1 MKIVFLLIFFLA
13 SILHAQVVPVHVV
26 LFTHIEDNTPT
37 GTLGTQQSKDHYTLV
52 RNKMIAM
59 ANLALN
65 YNVKWSFQPDWKI
78 LRAALLYEDSLTM
91 IGTNGKNFLRYMKED
106 LGAIIDPHSHEKFGY
121 NYTDVAH
128 LLDSL
133 GVGGST
139 VIGGHVWDPSLPQFQ
154 NWDRFR
160 VPVAGLIY
168 PWAYWRGN
176 ILMGSGTPN
185 HVNDPKI
192 SGVWRPKDR
201 YNYFVDDSLGNIACI
216 GQYKSDIAGINE
228 LIGLYDSGIVTPNKM
243 LTSSYHITPSSIT
256 AQNGIAII
264 ESTIIQP
271 LDLLR
276 DQGKIKLTDFTT
288 LIEDWHTIFNAKA
301 FIYDPN
307 NPSAIESEE
316 INLGSYNLYQNYPN
330 PFNPST
336 KIRYSIACVG
346 AQCIVPVQ
354 LKIYDVLGNVVA
366 TLVNEEKEA
375 GYHSIDFTASNLP
388 SGIYFYRLQASPS
401 SSSPKGQAGQ
411 VFIDTKKMLLL
422 K

>member
-1 MKIVFLLIFFLA
+1 MRKLILIIFSMIYF
-13 SILHAQVVPVHVV
+13 LHAQSVPVRVV

-37 GTLGTQQSKDHYTLV
+37 GTLGTQQSRDHYTLV

-59 ANLALN
+59 AQLAMN
-65 YNVKWSFQPDWKI
+65 YSVKWSFQPDWKI

-91 IGTNGKNFLRYMKED
+91 INTNGKNFLQYMKED
-106 LGAIIDPHSHEKFGY
+106 LGAVIDPHSHEIFGY

-139 VIGGHVWDPSLPQFQ
+139 VIGGHIWDTSLPQFQ

-160 VPVAGLIY
+160 VLVAGLIY
-168 PWAYWRGN
+168 PWSNWRGN

-201 YNYFVDDSLGNIACI
+201 FNYFVDDSLGNIACV
-216 GQYKSDIAGINE
+216 GQYKSDIAGISE
-228 LIGLYDSGIVTPNKM
+228 LIGLYDSGVVASKKM

-276 DQGKIKLTDFTT
+276 DLGKIKLTDFTT
-288 LIEDWHTIFNAKA
+288 LVEDWHTVINAKA

-307 NPSAIESEE
+307 NPSAIDNEDVD
-316 INLGSYNLYQNYPN
+316 LGTYNLCQNFPN
-330 PFNPST
+330 SFNPNT
-336 KIRYSIACVG
+336 KISW
-346 AQCIVPVQ
+346 QSPVSSWQ
-354 LKIYDVLGNVVA
+354 TLKIFDVLGNEVA
-366 TLVNEEKEA
+366 TLFDEEKEA
-375 GYHSIDFTASNLP
+375 GYHTLEFNANDLP
-388 SGIYFYRLQASPS
+388 SGVYFYRLQAGS
-401 SSSPKGQAGQ
+401 
-411 VFIDTKKMLLL
+411 FIDTKKMLLVR
-422 K
+422 